1 MNHWIFV
8 LIMCFGLTACISVT
22 TPPNQSYSNSRAGD
36 SSQEIAELRR
46 EIRSLRKSLRED
58 SQAIPSPS
66 QSDDGNIDYAFVEE
80 LLRSTSSV
88 ASMPGVIFTK
98 PEEYDELNILEYEV
112 NDGEN
117 AGANGLAFVERGH
130 GSRFKSYRDVYTEA
144 CRSNGNEFFE
154 VNQKADSEGEYGSM
168 SYAYACLSR
177 NERLQ
182 IVGRSETLFL
192 LDGGYGIGYTE
203 AIPYPLSYRDALQIL
218 RENQQSF

>member
-1 MNHWIFV
+1 MDYRIFIF
-8 LIMCFGLTACISVT
+8 IMCSGLTACISVT
-22 TPPNQSYSNSRAGD
+22 NPPSQSYSNPNAVD

-66 QSDDGNIDYAFVEE
+66 QSGGGNIDYAFVEE
-80 LLRSTSSV
+80 LLRSTSNV
-88 ASMPGVIFTK
+88 ASMPKVIFTK
-98 PEEYDELNILEYEV
+98 PEVYDERNILEYGV

-130 GSRFKSYRDVYTEA
+130 GSVFKKYRDVYTES
-144 CRSNGNEFFE
+144 CRSNGNEFYE
-154 VNQKADSEGEYGSM
+154 VSQEAGSEGEYGSM
-168 SYAYACLSR
+168 SYVYACLSR

-203 AIPYPLSYRDALQIL
+203 VIPYPLSYRDALQIV
-218 RENQQSF
+218 RENKQSF